1 MNILDVVLLVL
12 IALAAVTGHRL
23 GLAARAMSWAGGL
36 AGLALSVMLVP
47 AVLDTWPA
55 GDPGM
60 RLMVGLAVVLVTTS
74 VLSGIGEIIGLR
86 LRRHV
91 HASPF
96 GPIDRV
102 AGGLAGGLSV
112 LLVVWFLLPALSTT
126 PGLIARQVRQS
137 TVVGMVHDHAPDPP
151 DASRALGRMID
162 QSGFP
167 EVFADL
173 QPAPITGPPPETL
186 PVSPGVVDQAT
197 PSTVNVE
204 AAGCGRGFEGSGF
217 VVRDGLVATNAHVV
231 AGATDISL
239 RRTDGTTVPAT
250 IHHFDGDRDLA
261 LLAAGEVGRA
271 PLALRDSE
279 VDEGAAVIGYPGGQ
293 DTPRVAPAT
302 IADDRP
308 TVGRNL
314 YGDARVERRV
324 LYLSSQLRQ
333 GDSGSAVIGTDGAA
347 IGVVFAVSPDNPDVA
362 YALHMQELRAALEAP
377 PNASTG
383 PCL

>member
-1 MNILDVVLLVL
+1 MNLLDLILIVL
-12 IALAAVTGHRL
+12 IVLAAVTGYRL

-36 AGLALSVMLVP
+36 AGLALSVVVVP
-47 AVLDTWPA
+47 AVLDSWPG

-60 RLMVGLAVVLVTTS
+60 RLLIGLGVVLVITS
-74 VLSGIGEIIGLR
+74 VLSGVGEIIGLR
-86 LRRHV
+86 LRHRV
-91 HASPF
+91 HSSPF

-126 PGLIARQVRQS
+126 PGVVARQVRQS
-137 TVVGMVHDHAPDPP
+137 TVVGLLDDRAPDPP
-151 DASRALGRMID
+151 DASRALGRLID

-173 QPAPITGPPPETL
+173 QPAPVTGPPPETL
-186 PVSPGVVDQAT
+186 PVSPGVVDLAT
-197 PSTVNVE
+197 TSTVNVE
-204 AAGCGRGFEGSGF
+204 ASGCGRGFEGSGF
-217 VVRDGLVATNAHVV
+217 VVTDGLVVTNAHVV
-231 AGATDISL
+231 AGADDIRL
-239 RRTDGTTVPAT
+239 RRTDGTTVAAT

-261 LLAAGEVGRA
+261 LLAAGDVDRPA
-271 PLALRDSE
+271 LPLRDPQIN
-279 VDEGAAVIGYPGGQ
+279 EGGAVIGYPGGQ
-293 DTPRVAPAT
+293 DTPRVAPAS
-302 IADDRP
+302 IADDRA

-314 YGDARVERRV
+314 YGTARVERRV
-324 LYLSSQLRQ
+324 LYLSAQLRQ
-333 GDSGSAVIGTDGAA
+333 GDSGSAIVGTDGSA

-362 YALHMQELRAALEAP
+362 YALHTQELRAALEAP